1 MKLYDDKRAP
11 NPRRVRIFLAE
22 KAIEVE
28 RVDVD
33 IMSVEHKND
42 KNRTLNPFTGVP
54 FLVLDDGT
62 VIAETVAICRYF
74 EELYPQKPLFGTTPV
89 EKALVEMWQRR
100 AELGLFQT
108 IAHAFRHSNPYMA
121 ELENPQIAE
130 WSKVNLERIDGYLD
144 KFDEALKHN
153 PFIVGEN
160 YSIADI
166 TSLVAIDFMRV
177 LRLKLTE
184 KHPNLL
190 DWYSRVSVRDG
201 SVK

>member
-11 NPRRVRIFLAE
+11 NPRRVRVFLAE
-22 KAIEVE
+22 KEIDVE

-33 IMSVEHKND
+33 IMKEVHRND
-42 KNRTLNPFTGVP
+42 DNRALNPFTGVP

-74 EELYPQKPLFGTTPV
+74 EELYPNNPLFGETPL

-100 AELGLFQT
+100 AELGLFQA

-144 KFDEALKHN
+144 KFEDALAKT
-153 PFIVGEN
+153 PYIAGQT

-166 TSLVAIDFMRV
+166 TTLVAIDFMRV
-177 LRLKLTE
+177 LRLRLTD
-184 KHPNLL
+184 KHPNLVE
-190 DWYSRVSVRDG
+190 WYSRVSVRPS

>member
-33 IMSVEHKND
+33 IMKVAHKND
-42 KNRTLNPFTGVP
+42 ENRALNPFTGVP
-54 FLVLDDGT
+54 FLELDDGT

-74 EELYPQKPLFGTTPV
+74 EELYPENPLFGTTPL
-89 EKALVEMWQRR
+89 EKAIIEMWQRR
-100 AELGLFQT
+100 AELGLFLT
-108 IAHAFRHSNPYMA
+108 IAQAFRHSNPYMA
-121 ELENPQIAE
+121 ELENPQIEE
-130 WSKVNLERIDGYLD
+130 WSKVNFERIDGYLD
-144 KFDEALKHN
+144 KFDEALKDK
-153 PFIVGEN
+153 PFIAGDS

-166 TSLVAIDFMRV
+166 TTLVAIDFMRI
-177 LRLKLTE
+177 LRLKLTD

-190 DWYSRVSVRDG
+190 EWHSRVSAREG
-201 SVK
+201 SVM

>member
-22 KAIEVE
+22 KGIEIE

-33 IMSVEHKND
+33 IMSIAHKND
-42 KNRTLNPFTGVP
+42 ANRTLNPFTGVP

-74 EELYPQKPLFGTTPV
+74 EELHPQNPLFGKTPL
-89 EKALVEMWQRR
+89 EKALIEMWQRR

-130 WSKVNLERIDGYLD
+130 WSKVNFDRIDGYLD
-144 KFDEALKHN
+144 KFDEALSQSAYIAG
-153 PFIVGEN
+153 PD

-166 TSLVAIDFMRV
+166 TTLVAIDFMRI
-177 LRLKLTE
+177 LRLKLTQ
-184 KHPNLL
+184 KHPNLSA
-190 DWYSRVSVRDG
+190 WHERVTQRDG
-201 SVK
+201 SVM